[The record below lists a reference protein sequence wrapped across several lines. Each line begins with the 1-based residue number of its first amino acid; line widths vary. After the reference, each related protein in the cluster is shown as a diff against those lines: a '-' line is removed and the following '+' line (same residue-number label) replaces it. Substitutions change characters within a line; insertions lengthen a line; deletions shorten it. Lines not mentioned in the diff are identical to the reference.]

1 VSSID
6 ENALYGTVY
15 IETSPNT
22 GTASW
27 TDQAAYVTDAAFRR
41 GGRENY
47 IGLVEGIV
55 GSGQITFYANPNT
68 ILPGYWLRIRVT
80 AGTVWSGFIQDIQTE
95 IMFRGKTQ
103 KEIKRLIVCD
113 WASYVGQFRIADD
126 PLTNWGNNDFTGT
139 ASSLN
144 NVIDA
149 TNATAL
155 VSVGTNSSNSYYFG
169 DPGESDIAGTL
180 DLVVASTPGSAW
192 YSALASPTNGTTGRT
207 GLVKLTAATTS
218 SGVTFTDGS
227 HTGSPSLLAYYSDV
241 SVNYASSDISNS
253 VILTNVA
260 QRDYDYRGTWSKD
273 DATSITTYGR
283 RTAAFDVNTSYD
295 GFLINMLYN
304 PSLAYSDDYVV
315 KGSTNTK
322 FDRVNIANTATG
334 ATGYLSTGTT
344 TPATDGGL
352 YCARAYNSANTA
364 NTLIDFGGDAVPT
377 STGEPTVNVS
387 ASTQYTASA
396 YLRAGV
402 GHAASLTGRVNIY
415 WYTDVG
421 ALISTTSGT
430 ASTIT
435 ATAWTRVTLTATA
448 PATAATAL
456 VAAWFIYAGANNTNY
471 RYYAACAQLEQSS
484 SASTWFSGDNV
495 DTSSYVY
502 YWLDLE
508 GGSPSIRGTNFLESI
523 ASSFLTNNKTPVKAP
538 RTIRWNV
545 QQNINAVDDLDLY
558 ETVDVWLN
566 NVKWTQV
573 ITGITY
579 TLSTVGPY
587 QNRWMAE
594 IELRP
599 AAQI

>member
-68 ILPGYWLRIRVT
+68 ILPGYWLRIRVA

-113 WASYVGQFRIADD
+113 WVSYVAQFRIADD
-126 PLTNWGNNDFTGT
+126 PTTNWGNNDFTGT

-155 VSVGTNSSNSYYFG
+155 VSVGTNSSTSYYFG

-192 YSALASPTNGTTGRT
+192 YSTIASPTNGTTGRT
-207 GLVKLTAATTS
+207 GLVKLTAATSS

-227 HTGSPSLLAYYSDV
+227 HTGSPALLAYYSDI
-241 SVNYASSDISNS
+241 SINYASSDISNS

-273 DATSITTYGR
+273 DSTSITTYGR
-283 RTAAFDVNTSYD
+283 RAAAIDVNTSYD
-295 GFLINMLYN
+295 GFLINMLPDPALSYSADFILSGN
-304 PSLAYSDDYVV
+304 ANLVLNRQLLA
-315 KGSTNTK
+315 NM
-322 FDRVNIANTATG
+322 ATG
-334 ATGYLSTGTT
+334 ATNFLTSGTT
-344 TPATDGGL
+344 QPTTNGGDYIAAGRVSAQTATVIFQYGGPEFNGATPAF
-352 YCARAYNSANTA
+352 
-364 NTLIDFGGDAVPT
+364 I
-377 STGEPTVNVS
+377 VS
-387 ASTQYTASA
+387 PSTQYTASV
-396 YLRAGV
+396 YQRGGV
-402 GHAASLTGRVNIY
+402 GQTSMTARTDIR
-415 WYTDVG
+415 WYDSAG
-421 ALISTTSGT
+421 ATISTSTGT
-430 ASTIT
+430 ASTLT
-435 ATAWTRVTLTATA
+435 STAWLRTSITATA
-448 PATAATAL
+448 PANAYSAVMFATFL
-456 VAAWFIYAGANNTNY
+456 YGGANNAAN
-471 RYYAACAQLEQSS
+471 RYYATSAQFEASA
-484 SASTWFSGDNV
+484 SASTWFSGDTV
-495 DTSSYVY
+495 DTTSYVY

-508 GGSPSIRGTNFLESI
+508 GQSQSIRGTNFLESI

-538 RTIRWNV
+538 RTLRWNV
-545 QQNINAVDDLDLY
+545 QQNINAVDDLELY
-558 ETVDVWLN
+558 KTVDVWLN
-566 NVKWTQV
+566 SVKWTQV

-579 TLSTVGPY
+579 TLSTIGPY

-599 AAQI
+599 SAQI

>member
-22 GTASW
+22 GTATW

-113 WASYVGQFRIADD
+113 WVSYLGQFDLPEINNYGA
-126 PLTNWGNNDFTGT
+126 NDFTGV
-139 ASSLN
+139 AQQLN
-144 NVIDA
+144 NTIDSS
-149 TNATAL
+149 NNTAL
-155 VSVGTNSSNSYYFG
+155 VGVGTNSSASYYFG
-169 DPGESDIAGTL
+169 DYPPGDMVNAL
-180 DLVVASTPGSAW
+180 DTIVASVPGSSF
-192 YSALASPTNGTTGRT
+192 YSSLASPSNGTTGRT
-207 GLVKLTAATTS
+207 GLVKLTSANAS

-253 VILTNVA
+253 VILTNVS
-260 QRDYDYRGTWSKD
+260 QGTYDYQGTWSKD
-273 DATSITTYGR
+273 DSTSITNYGR
-283 RTAAFDVNTSYD
+283 RTAAFDVNTRYD
-295 GFLINMLYN
+295 GFLINMLWNPALSYN
-304 PSLAYSDDYVV
+304 ADYVV

-322 FDRVNIANTATG
+322 ADRVNIANTATG
-334 ATGYLSTGTT
+334 ATGFLSTGTT

-352 YCARAYNSANTA
+352 YCARAYNSANTV
-364 NTLIDFGGDAVPT
+364 NTLIDFGGGAVPN
-377 STGEPTVNVS
+377 STGDPTVDVGY
-387 ASTQYTASA
+387 STQYTASA

-402 GHAASLTGRVNIY
+402 GHAGSLTGRVNIY
-415 WYTDVG
+415 WYTEVG

-435 ATAWTRVTLTATA
+435 ATAWTRVSVTATA
-448 PATAATAL
+448 PSNAATAL
-456 VAAWFIYAGANNTNY
+456 VAAWFIYGGSNNTNY
-471 RYYAACAQLEQSS
+471 KYYAACAQLEQSA
-484 SASTWFSGDNV
+484 SASAWFSGDTV

-502 YWLDLE
+502 YWLDIE

-558 ETVDVWLN
+558 KTVDVWLN